1 MLVNPSDP
9 GYEPGASRGHPNGPL
24 PDEEVAEMATFLTSG
39 RVPYLTDVAIPLDRF
54 SRFEATRTSALSLN
68 LAISFGHKLGSAAV
82 GLCKRSLPLLIEI
95 EDARTRLKHDD
106 DN

>member
-1 MLVNPSDP
+1 MSAD
-9 GYEPGASRGHPNGPL
+9 ASRGHSNGPL
-24 PDEEVAEMATFLTSG
+24 PDEEVTEMAAFLISG
-39 RVPYLTDVAIPLDRF
+39 SVPYLTEVAIPLDRF
-54 SRFEATRTSALSLN
+54 WRFEATRTSASSLN

-82 GLCKRSLPLLIEI
+82 GLRKRSLPLLMEI